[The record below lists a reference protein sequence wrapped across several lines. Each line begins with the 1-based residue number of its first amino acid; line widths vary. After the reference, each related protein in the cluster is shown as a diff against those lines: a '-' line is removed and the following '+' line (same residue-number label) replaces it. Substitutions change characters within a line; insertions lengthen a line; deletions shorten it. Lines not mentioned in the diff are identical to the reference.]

1 MSFKAPDIQSV
12 HFPAFRST
20 LPSMSG
26 RTVVITGTTSGTGKI
41 AARAVAELGAKV
53 LLLNRASSRSDASY
67 AELREGVPAGDVHQV
82 ECDLQ
87 SFESVLAAAK
97 RVHEL
102 CPEGVHV
109 LANNAGVMA
118 LTDVG
123 TTDGFDVQ
131 MQTNHLSHF
140 LLTRELMPLLER
152 AAEASGDA
160 RVVNHSSTA
169 RMAPSKTLLPEFLEK
184 NGGNLG
190 GDGSGFQ
197 NSTFRGPRWLRYNQ
211 SKLANCAFT
220 AALHHKLQDK
230 GSSVKAFV
238 AHPGLANTNLQQTS
252 VKEGG
257 MGAMLTSLLMRMSQS
272 TEDGAMGL
280 ISGMCLADAVS
291 GQFYGPGSG
300 ATAMSG
306 QAKPFALEDYYDNAA
321 TRDLLWQKSEEAVGG
336 AFAI

>member
-12 HFPAFRST
+12 HFPAFRSS

-26 RTVVITGTTSGTGKI
+26 RTVVITGTTSGTGKV

-53 LLLNRASSRSDASY
+53 LLLNRASSRSDASF
-67 AELREGVPAGDVHQV
+67 AELGEAVPDAVLHQV

-87 SFESVLAAAK
+87 SFKSVTAAAA
-97 RVHEL
+97 RVREL

-118 LTDVG
+118 LSDVA

-152 AAEASGDA
+152 AAKASGDA
-160 RVVNHSSTA
+160 RVVNHSSVA
-169 RMAPSKTLLPEFLEK
+169 RMAPSKTLRPEYLEK
-184 NGGNLG
+184 KGGDLG

-197 NSTFRGPRWLRYNQ
+197 NATFRGPRWLRYNQ

-220 AALHHKLQDK
+220 AALHHKLQDR

-257 MGAMLTSLLMRMSQS
+257 MGATLTSMMMRMSQS

-280 ISGMCLADAVS
+280 ISGMCLPGAVS
-291 GQFYGPGSG
+291 GQFYGPGSS
-300 ATAMSG
+300 ATSMKG
-306 QAKPFALEDYYDNAA
+306 EAKPFALERYYDNAA

-336 AFAI
+336 PFAV